1 MNKAIKASA
10 IYIMSGHGENK
21 NYIKSLNTRPNGE
34 VQIEFTREIN
44 DVYPFE
50 DSKVQGV
57 MKMLAMP
64 FIQNLMKNGK
74 TEQEIFDWT
83 TQNIGS
89 DSIDVNIS
97 SGEESE

>member
-1 MNKAIKASA
+1 MNKVIKASA
-10 IYIMSGHGENK
+10 IYIMSSHGKNK
-21 NYIKSLNTRPNGE
+21 NYIKSLNTKSNGE
-34 VQIEFTREIN
+34 VQIEFTQKIN
-44 DVYPFE
+44 EVFPFE
-50 DSKVQGV
+50 NSKVQDV

-64 FIQNLMKNGK
+64 FVQNLMKNGK